1 MKKNVNIFKLVP
13 SSLLLIILLIFVI
26 ITLFCCS
33 IYIENKLMD
42 IACWLSMIATG
53 CLYFNYN
60 IFIKYFNK
68 NLDK

>member
-1 MKKNVNIFKLVP
+1 MKNIIDKFKLVP
-13 SSLLLIILLIFVI
+13 SLILIILLIFVI

-33 IYIENKLMD
+33 LYIENKLMD
-42 IACWLSMIATG
+42 IMCWLSMIATC

-60 IFIKYFNK
+60 TFLKYFYK